1 MSKMFNFCFHN
12 DEQIRISLTN
22 LMWSIRHDVIYG
34 LPPGKSDE
42 PKSLSEFRFWV
53 FGHNAVNNFPKL

>member
-1 MSKMFNFCFHN
+1 MSKKIFFQNV
-12 DEQIRISLTN
+12 EGIRMSLTN